1 MIDHPCLPPPLILR
15 AGLTMI
21 VISRA
26 MGFVSLLAL
35 SGGIFYVALKAHQ
48 QLVSDFNNQI
58 RRELGKNLLVNDDE
72 ETLPSQFSQKK
83 RRPKIKRVRFAD
95 DVLEP
100 SSDNQAYRKR
110 RPKMTSS
117 RLPAINEREHEGG
130 DVPPGMPLNRVALY
144 RGMREDRI
152 KRGLLH

>member
-58 RRELGKNLLVNDDE
+58 RRELA
-72 ETLPSQFSQKK
+72 QKK